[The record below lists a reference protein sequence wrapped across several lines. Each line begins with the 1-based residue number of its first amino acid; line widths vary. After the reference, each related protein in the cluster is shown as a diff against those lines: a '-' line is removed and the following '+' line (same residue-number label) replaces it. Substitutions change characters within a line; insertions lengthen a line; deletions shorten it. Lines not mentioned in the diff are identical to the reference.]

1 MKNFITASL
10 LAASIALG
18 GCTTTTGSRSS
29 TSLQREVDDLRQEVA
44 MLKSGQGANSST
56 GGEIGELRAEVRRL
70 SENVDP
76 YRSGDENLAQQLA
89 QLNARLD
96 KLEVAA
102 GQPSGSITAA
112 RNNYQAVSSP
122 GHAPSV
128 SSGPV
133 APPLPQ
139 AAATPFE
146 RGKELFDQKDY
157 KGATASFNAYLAA
170 EPKGANADAA
180 QFYIAESLYLRQQ
193 YEEAILEYQKVV
205 QGFPKS
211 SQVPTSL
218 LRQGISFQAIGDKGS
233 AKLLY
238 QKVVRDYPK
247 SYAAS
252 VATGR
257 LKNI

>member
-1 MKNFITASL
+1 MKIFITASL
-10 LAASIALG
+10 LVALIALG

-29 TSLQREVDDLRQEVA
+29 ASLQTEVDDLRQEVA
-44 MLKSGQGANSST
+44 MLKSSQGADSST
-56 GGEIGELRAEVRRL
+56 GGEIGELREEVRRL
-70 SENVDP
+70 SENADP
-76 YRSGDENLAQQLA
+76 YKSGDDNLTQQLA

-96 KLEVAA
+96 KLEMAA
-102 GQPSGSITAA
+102 GLPPTSISAA

-122 GHAPSV
+122 GHEPSA
-128 SSGPV
+128 GAAPV
-133 APPLPQ
+133 APVPQ

-146 RGKELFDQKDY
+146 RGKEMFDQKDY
-157 KGATASFNAYLAA
+157 KGAAASFNEYLAA
-170 EPKGANADAA
+170 EPKGSNADAA

-238 QKVVRDYPK
+238 QKVIRDYPK

-252 VATGR
+252 VASGR